1 MEAECANGDRPQWRR
16 IAVGFFPAELDG
28 EIAAEAP
35 EGAFRLMEQE
45 GLRRLRNRADACFA
59 EDTAGCSGAIDI
71 EEDPDLTGVGQG
83 LGAVADNL

>member
-1 MEAECANGDRPQWRR
+1 MEAECASGDCPQWRR
-16 IAVGFFPAELDG
+16 IAVGFLPAELDG